1 MTLNLHLSRRAYVSV
16 VAIASTAALATGM
29 YCAYDIGKT
38 EGHATGYAA
47 GVAAGK
53 IEGFK
58 EAQSADLVADRCV
71 AFWFRDT
78 RESTRALDRF
88 CKRNEK

>member
-1 MTLNLHLSRRAYVSV
+1 MTLKLDKSRRAYVSV
-16 VAIASTAALATGM
+16 VAAATAVALASGM
-29 YCAYDIGKT
+29 YCAYDIGKA
-38 EGHATGYAA
+38 EGHAVGYAA

-53 IEGFK
+53 IDGFK
-58 EAQSADLVADRCV
+58 EAQSADLIADRCV

-78 RESTRALDRF
+78 WESTKALDRF